1 MNKNNYNE
9 IPILELL
16 NLDINQLRSQGI
28 FYINLIERFDC
39 NIFIR
44 ISEHL
49 DLFINNEQ
57 GEREIIFFYQQ
68 YLKTNIFFLY

>member
-28 FYINLIERFDC
+28 FYIN
-39 NIFIR
+39 
-44 ISEHL
+44 
-49 DLFINNEQ
+49 
-57 GEREIIFFYQQ
+57 
-68 YLKTNIFFLY
+68 